1 MNWSALFSS
10 SLVKCKPKWLLLEE
24 FKFKDR
30 KKKKTKQEHLKPAKG
45 NWCTYSVFSGLL
57 QYKFAWGSPWT
68 FEANS
73 KTKKITFCNLY
84 ILILYLLV
92 FVASLLGCHHMCS
105 LSLMI
110 EKGQKMRSIL
120 WALLVCF
127 IFLIIFMCLF
137 TCCRSKKSKVLPP
150 RINVHQLDQ
159 VEWVKFKLANI
170 VYTYNYNDSC
180 RIFIT
185 KNTSVWFLL
194 FFDCL
199 FCFVL

>member
-1 MNWSALFSS
+1 M
-10 SLVKCKPKWLLLEE
+10 
-24 FKFKDR
+24 
-30 KKKKTKQEHLKPAKG
+30 
-45 NWCTYSVFSGLL
+45 FSGQL

-73 KTKKITFCNLY
+73 KTKRITFCNLY

-92 FVASLLGCHHMCS
+92 FVASQSGCHHMCS

-110 EKGQKMRSIL
+110 EKGQNMRSIL

-127 IFLIIFMCLF
+127 IFFVCVCV
-137 TCCRSKKSKVLPP
+137 CCSHAVEVKSKVLPP

-170 VYTYNYNDSC
+170 VYTYNYNDNC

-185 KNTSVWFLL
+185 KNTSLCFVRFLL
-194 FFDCL
+194 L
-199 FCFVL
+199 FILCSLVLMCNV